1 MDTWEARADEARNLA
16 PRADEPDIA
25 LRLLPLL
32 LDAEDTAVSQ
42 AAADALL
49 ARSDRVG
56 VALFAEAFGRA
67 EEDTRNKLS
76 DCLWDDDGRV
86 WSLVSATLP
95 TLGVEA
101 KALAEWMS
109 SQESRGSV

>member
-1 MDTWEARADEARNLA
+1 MDTWQGRADEARHLA
-16 PRADEPDIA
+16 PRAHEPDIA
-25 LRLLPLL
+25 LRLLSLI
-32 LDAEDTAVSQ
+32 LDDEDAAVSQ

-67 EEDTRNKLS
+67 EEDARNKLS

-86 WSLVSATLP
+86 WSLVSAVLP

-101 KALAEWMS
+101 EALAEWMS
-109 SQESRGSV
+109 SQESRGSG